1 MVDYTRTESS
11 WTAATAKLVVRGDDL
26 EPDAVS
32 ALLGLTPSS
41 VKAPGP
47 DQRAPEGDA
56 AGLWAL
62 AAGPWRKQSLAEQ
75 LEELS
80 EVVEAHADGLRE
92 LRESGCEV
100 RVVAFGFVGSVAH
113 LEVST
118 ECVRRLGAQG
128 VSLHLDPSSNSR

>member
-1 MVDYTRTESS
+1 MRGESLDPDVVTTR
-11 WTAATAKLVVRGDDL
+11 
-26 EPDAVS
+26 
-32 ALLGLTPSS
+32 LGLTPDG
-41 VKAPGP
+41 KEAPGP
-47 DQRAPEGDA
+47 DPRDHGGDS
-56 AGLWAL
+56 AGLWLLDAS
-62 AAGPWRKQSLAEQ
+62 PWPGKSLAEQ
-75 LEELS
+75 LEALS

-128 VSLHLDPSSNSR
+128 VSLHLAPSSNSR